1 MTAPAWTDARR
12 TLLLTLLREGG
23 DYHQVA
29 RTFGCTSEEARE
41 QAAIGRAAGL
51 VAIGAKRRMQE
62 PAPTRRCC
70 ACRQPFAPRTRF
82 FFRCDPCRSSH
93 AGVYA

>member
-1 MTAPAWTDARR
+1 VTAPAWTDARR
-12 TLLLTLLREGG
+12 VLLLTLLREGREFR
-23 DYHQVA
+23 QAA
-29 RTFGCTSEEARE
+29 RDLACTEAEARE

-51 VAIGAKRRMQE
+51 LAIGAKRRMQE

-82 FFRCDPCRSSH
+82 FFRCDPCRTSH